1 MLVPMAKVELIGP
14 KNRFFDVVSL
24 LHEIGTLHIED
35 LTKKIAAGEIPLEQM
50 DLVESQLAEKERMED
65 LLIRLRSIIKALHL
79 PTSTVDEVARQK
91 HYLELWQLDSKAL
104 AAQVTEV
111 IEQVEDKTSSL
122 AQAQSSMEAELA
134 LLARYE
140 PILQKIQPLAKQ
152 IVTTGAY
159 DSVAL
164 LVERRY
170 KGALEMLK
178 KELDEITK
186 NQCEIVSTDVD
197 EDTTAVIVV
206 FGRKYS
212 EAVHKFL
219 AMENV
224 NQIRLPSEFQDM
236 PFDAAYDELRRRRT
250 ELPTQLEQVKV
261 ELSEMS
267 SQWYMQLSTIRDVLV
282 DKIEEISAIPKFG
295 QTEYAFVITG
305 WLPVDDVKQFRRT
318 IIETFSTDVI
328 VNQLEVDVHEYAET
342 PVQLHNPKFAA
353 PYEWLLGKLK
363 DGPPQYGTI
372 DPTVI
377 LAITYPLFFGMIV
390 GDIGYGAIMLGL
402 ILWLRNKY
410 KATPGM
416 QMATSILGPAATSA
430 ILFGFFYGE
439 FFGDWLLPA
448 RLDLVIPIPL
458 WGDFSLPYV
467 RTHDVYPLIYMVLAV
482 GVIQIAFGLVLGV
495 VNAVK
500 GKHMKHA
507 YIKGGLLGFILGIIL
522 LVAGSVLADSGVSPV
537 LRAAGAIVLGGGV
550 LVALRFGAVM
560 GFVEIL
566 ETFSS
571 IASYIRIM
579 AVGISG
585 AIFADAINE
594 LASSVGLVAGIL
606 AGVVFHSLHLVLAA
620 FTPNIHALR
629 LNFLEFFGKF
639 YETSKQE
646 YKPFHK
652 TGGEKR
658 A

>member
-50 DLVESQLAEKERMED
+50 DLVENQLAEKERMED

-197 EDTTAVIVV
+197 DDTTAVIVV

-267 SQWYMQLSTIRDVLV
+267 SQWYMKLSTIRDVLV

-305 WLPVDDVKQFRRT
+305 WLPIDDVKQFRRT
-318 IIETFSTDVI
+318 IIETFGTDVI
-328 VNQLEVDVHEYAET
+328 VNQLEVDEHEYADT
-342 PVQLHNPKFAA
+342 PVQLNNPKFAA

-410 KATPGM
+410 KANSGV

-458 WGDFSLPYV
+458 WGEFSLPYV

-537 LRAAGAIVLGGGV
+537 LRAVGAIVLGGGV

-639 YETSKQE
+639 YETSKE
-646 YKPFHK
+646 VYKPFHK